1 MAKKIQ
7 VWSKYGPRI
16 ALGSP
21 MTQDEIIEN
30 VITVTNQSKGS
41 VLAVL
46 SELDVQIQ
54 AGLKAGRIVRLPNG
68 MRYEPIGKK
77 DGSIDINVTVSPTLD
92 GHVNNEF
99 RGKWINS
106 ENIGKTETQ
115 MIELWNR
122 ENPQDLVDVD

>member
-1 MAKKIQ
+1 MSRKIQ

-46 SELDVQIQ
+46 SELDVQIEQ
-54 AGLKAGRIVRLPNG
+54 GLRSGRIVRLPNG
-68 MRYEPIGKK
+68 MRFEPIGKK
-77 DGSIDINVTVSPTLD
+77 DGSIDINVWVSSDLNNN
-92 GHVNNEF
+92 VNHGF
-99 RGKWINS
+99 RGKWINA
-106 ENIGKTETQ
+106 ENIGKTEAQ
-115 MIELWNR
+115 MIDLWNR
-122 ENPQDLVDVD
+122 ENPEDPVTLD